1 MSIFKNIL
9 FLQDYLTD
17 PRDADDTADISYARG
32 YGNRVA
38 SEKALGRLG
47 HGHAG
52 ERDAAA
58 TKNEELCT
66 AGGCG

>member
-9 FLQDYLTD
+9 FLQGYLTD
-17 PRDADDTADISYARG
+17 PRDADDADGTSYARG
-32 YGNRVA
+32 YGNRIA

-52 ERDAAA
+52 QRDAVAE
-58 TKNEELCT
+58 TEELCT